1 MLSRLSLFV
10 LPSWRRLPT
19 VVHAMRL
26 RLLSTMASLLPPT
39 ITSPGGGIGSGIGS
53 TLPRAAEH
61 ADCIY
66 LDYQATTPV
75 WPEVAAAAMPYLTHH
90 WGNPS
95 SAHAFGRPCAT
106 AVRDAR
112 AHVASLLNAK
122 PDEILFLSCGSEAD
136 NHAIMGSLLLEERR
150 RRANTAHLRDPR
162 AAQAA
167 HAAAPLPHV
176 ITSNIEHPAGKTQ
189 TILNTPFFPY
199 VATPF
204 LPYVRNSILFLSK
217 IPNTPVSPYGATP
230 FLPYVTK

>member
-106 AVRDAR
+106 AVLPSTR
-112 AHVASLLNAK
+112 
-122 PDEILFLSCGSEAD
+122 P
-136 NHAIMGSLLLEERR
+136 
-150 RRANTAHLRDPR
+150 LRVTDVHKGNS
-162 AAQAA
+162 A
-167 HAAAPLPHV
+167 
-176 ITSNIEHPAGKTQ
+176 AGKPKNGPLLYELCN
-189 TILNTPFFPY
+189 IRL
-199 VATPF
+199 
-204 LPYVRNSILFLSK
+204 
-217 IPNTPVSPYGATP
+217 
-230 FLPYVTK
+230 

>member
-1 MLSRLSLFV
+1 
-10 LPSWRRLPT
+10 
-19 VVHAMRL
+19 
-26 RLLSTMASLLPPT
+26 MASLLPPAL
-39 ITSPGGGIGSGIGS
+39 TSPGGGIGS

-75 WPEVAAAAMPYLTHH
+75 WPEVAAAAMPYLMHH

-112 AHVASLLNAK
+112 AHVASLLNTK

-150 RRANTAHLRDPR
+150 RRASTAHLRGPR
-162 AAQAA
+162 AAKAA

-176 ITSNIEHPAGKTQ
+176 ITSNIEHPAVELCLDALAADGR
-189 TILNTPFFPY
+189 IE
-199 VATPF
+199 
-204 LPYVRNSILFLSK
+204 
-217 IPNTPVSPYGATP
+217 
-230 FLPYVTK
+230 VTKVAVDGQGLLTPSHLVAALRRVAH